1 MKTSTKIWVMIFA
14 ISSIGLAFT
23 SAYIFS
29 ALSLAPDGIKIKM
42 TTPAWI
48 GIILTI
54 INTISG
60 NILYMRFLKTRKFN
74 SMLFFSTVPTTLG
87 FGAVVYVLATINTNN
102 ANVMQVVKTA
112 LQINSGNN
120 NNLYWIILVVLV
132 YLAVIFIVFSIA
144 TRPVR
149 KIEKACSKLSFGEVK
164 NQISIG
170 GNKDFK
176 EIEYSL
182 NKINENYKQKQAI
195 IENTN
200 SEFEKFIPKQIIQ
213 MFGKKNVLQL
223 EVGSKIQKEVTT
235 LFCDIR
241 NSEAVSS
248 TLSMEENFN
257 YINSYL
263 NLVSPLVRKHN
274 GFVDKYLGDGVLAV
288 FTSPDQAINCAH
300 AICRMITQ
308 KNIQNRSMPNLDVG
322 IGINTSDVVFGVVG
336 DEVRKAP
343 TIISN
348 AMDIANKMQDINKK
362 YGCIIVFSKDTLN
375 SISGKTNIS
384 YRYIGNVQLEDNKEQ
399 ISLFESL
406 NAYPRPKRER
416 LEKYRIEFEEGVR
429 KYNNAKFAEA
439 QTIFEHVYRQ
449 EKDDKVCYVYY
460 NKCIEKQISP
470 KIAQK
475 TK

>member
-1 MKTSTKIWVMIFA
+1 MV
-14 ISSIGLAFT
+14 
-23 SAYIFS
+23 
-29 ALSLAPDGIKIKM
+29 
-42 TTPAWI
+42 
-48 GIILTI
+48 
-54 INTISG
+54 
-60 NILYMRFLKTRKFN
+60 
-74 SMLFFSTVPTTLG
+74 
-87 FGAVVYVLATINTNN
+87 
-102 ANVMQVVKTA
+102 
-112 LQINSGNN
+112 
-120 NNLYWIILVVLV
+120 
-132 YLAVIFIVFSIA
+132 
-144 TRPVR
+144 
-149 KIEKACSKLSFGEVK
+149 
-164 NQISIG
+164 
-170 GNKDFK
+170 
-176 EIEYSL
+176 EYSL

-300 AICRMITQ
+300 AICRIITQ

-348 AMDIANKMQDINKK
+348 TMDIANKMQDICKK
-362 YGCIIVFSKDTLN
+362 YGSVIVFSKNTLN

-384 YRYIGNVQLEDNKEQ
+384 YRYIGNVQLEDIKEQ

-406 NAYPRPKRER
+406 NAYPRQKRDR
-416 LEKYRIEFEEGVR
+416 LEKYRTEFEEGVR

-439 QTIFEHVYRQ
+439 QTIFENVYRQ

-460 NKCIEKQISP
+460 NKCIEKQFSP
-470 KIAQK
+470 KI
-475 TK
+475 TKK